1 MLEEVNIEI
10 SSITP
15 PVVLQG
21 DHDVLGVG
29 EDELSPGLPKRVYD
43 VGYEPNLVK
52 QAGHNVNN
60 KVMQGDPK

>member
-29 EDELSPGLPKRVYD
+29 EDKLSPGLPKRVYD

-52 QAGHNVNN
+52 QAGHN
-60 KVMQGDPK
+60 KVMQGNPK

>member
-10 SSITP
+10 SSIIP

-52 QAGHNVNN
+52 QAGHN
-60 KVMQGDPK
+60 KVIQSNTR